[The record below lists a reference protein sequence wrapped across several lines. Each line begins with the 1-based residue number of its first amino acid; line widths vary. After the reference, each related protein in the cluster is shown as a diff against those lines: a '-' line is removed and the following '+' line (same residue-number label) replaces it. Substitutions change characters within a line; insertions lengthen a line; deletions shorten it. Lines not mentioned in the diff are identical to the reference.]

1 MAELTDGGI
10 IISLKKY
17 MEECPK
23 PKGSLGEMM
32 VNVRITRTLKKTMM
46 AYKLDE
52 DKLFLPRKSAF
63 DLLKNKSLKSIKNKM
78 SEFTKCP
85 NIKYQGK
92 LKENQKIVLKYLYKK
107 FYCKKQVQK
116 GKGITTL
123 VMKAGRGKSFLTLGL
138 MHILKV
144 KTVIIVPN
152 DKVLVGW
159 KKVLENF
166 MPSCKIGVYSGKTKK
181 DGDIVLMMIHSAVST
196 KIEKSYIATFGLVV
210 FDEIH
215 KYCGPKHSLA
225 LWKLTRPYVLGLT
238 ATPNRPQKEDII
250 FKTQTGLTY
259 AEKIPGYKIDDVK
272 FKGCVKVIR
281 YHGHPTYT
289 KKLRNPITLDNSA
302 PALISQI
309 VEDPYRNQMIVEEI
323 MAIYNNKNDV
333 FAFSDRVEHLYTLE
347 TILKAN
353 GAKNVA
359 VLVGGSTEDFTR
371 HVFNSAIIILTTY
384 PSSDTGI
391 SIDRMTGIVFC
402 TPRRNLM
409 EQKLGRILRIGGD
422 LNVERRAV
430 DIIDERISLANQYT
444 ERRKIYRSEG
454 FPITEVEAT
463 WEDYQT
469 YKATESD
476 KDDESCKSSKKI
488 SKRTKKSE
496 KVHDVDVEE
505 DS

>member
-1 MAELTDGGI
+1 MAQLTDEGV
-10 IISLKKY
+10 IISFKKY

-23 PKGSLGEMM
+23 PKGSLSDMM
-32 VNVRITRTLKKTMM
+32 INVRITRVIQKTIM
-46 AYKLDE
+46 AYKLED

-63 DLLKNKSLKSIKNKM
+63 DILRKKYLKSIKNKM
-78 SEFTKCP
+78 SNFIKCP
-85 NIKYQGK
+85 NIKYDGK
-92 LKENQKIVLKYLYKK
+92 LKENQITVLKYLYKK
-107 FYCKKQVQK
+107 FYCKKQVKK
-116 GKGITTL
+116 GLGTTTL

-138 MHILKV
+138 IHILKV

-159 KKVLENF
+159 KKVLEKY
-166 MPSCKIGVYSGKTKK
+166 MSSCKIGIYSGKTKI

-196 KIEKSYIATFGLVV
+196 KIKKSYISTFGLVV

-250 FKTQTGLTY
+250 FKTQTGLTF
-259 AEKIPGYKIDDVK
+259 AEKIPGYKLDDVK

-281 YHGHPTYT
+281 YSGHPTYT
-289 KKLRNPITLDNSA
+289 KKLRNPVTLNNSA

-323 MAIYNNKNDV
+323 MAIYKNKNDV

-347 TILKAN
+347 TMLKAN
-353 GAKNVA
+353 GATNIA
-359 VLVGGSTEDFTR
+359 VLVGGSTEEFTR
-371 HVFNSAIIILTTY
+371 HVFNNAIIILTTY
-384 PSSDTGI
+384 PSSDTGV

-422 LNVERRAV
+422 LSIERRAV
-430 DIIDERISLANQYT
+430 DIVDEKLSLADQYK
-444 ERRKIYRSEG
+444 ERRKIYKKEG
-454 FPITEVEAT
+454 FPITEVET
-463 WEDYQT
+463 SWEDYQT
-469 YKATESD
+469 YGDDDQRESD
-476 KDDESCKSSKKI
+476 DVAEV
-488 SKRTKKSE
+488 E
-496 KVHDVDVEE
+496 DVD
-505 DS
+505 D